1 MPEEN
6 NNEQPVEDEQQPQD
20 APQEGDNDDA
30 LPEWAKKKISDL
42 NAESASW
49 RTKFRDA
56 EQKLANAKTPEDF
69 AAAAAEFATQR
80 TALERELVIAKAGL
94 PEELHEFVTGTTQ
107 EELETSA
114 AKLAKFVKPEPKQP
128 APKGDLNGGLNKRD
142 DDDSGNAVA
151 ASVARIRAARSAI

>member
-1 MPEEN
+1 MGQEEDLGPERRERFLAHQVPRCGA
-6 NNEQPVEDEQQPQD
+6 EARQRQDPQ
-20 APQEGDNDDA
+20 
-30 LPEWAKKKISDL
+30 
-42 NAESASW
+42 
-49 RTKFRDA
+49 
-56 EQKLANAKTPEDF
+56 DF